1 MLHCSNGRINELRC
15 IFWSIFMHVEK
26 KLEHFNVRA
35 WNRVQSW
42 LLLYWAQP
50 CGRTP
55 QLIFFWIP
63 PLCSHN
69 YTFSEMARV
78 PDLPY
83 DVQASEK
90 VIFGPTRSN
99 LGCNWDLSTL
109 FLEVSLPH
117 IVELGSLT
125 SDMVSKYAWK
135 LPFVLRST
143 NFNYFF
149 YLVVVPAHNGYEVVI

>member
-1 MLHCSNGRINELRC
+1 MYLLKHFHACGKKTWTFQCSCMKPSPIVVITILSSALWTDTSIN
-15 IFWSIFMHVEK
+15 
-26 KLEHFNVRA
+26 
-35 WNRVQSW
+35 
-42 LLLYWAQP
+42 
-50 CGRTP
+50 
-55 QLIFFWIP
+55 FFWIP